1 MTIALVTGT
10 SSGIG
15 LATSVS
21 LARRGH
27 KVIAT
32 MRDLNRSTELRKI
45 AEAESLPISFEQ
57 LDVNSDISVNDSMS
71 RLLSE
76 HDHIDVLVN
85 NAGLGGGGSIEELPL
100 AFFREVMETNYFG
113 ALRCIKALIP
123 NMRERRSGCIINVT
137 SIAGRMA
144 IAPAG
149 SYAASKW
156 ALEALSEI
164 LAQEMKVFNVRVAIV
179 EPGVIATPI
188 FSKAR
193 PVPPDSPY
201 PHGRRQR
208 ALFSASLTQPTSPF
222 VVGEKI
228 CEIVESDSWRLRY
241 PVGPDAEPFLK
252 WRASKTDEEVV
263 QLGGTTDDEFK
274 SNIKREF
281 GLDIVL

>member
-1 MTIALVTGT
+1 MTLALVTGT

-27 KVIAT
+27 SVVAT
-32 MRDLNRSTELRKI
+32 MRDLTRATELRKM
-45 AEAESLPISFEQ
+45 AEAESLPISFAE
-57 LDVNSDISVNDSMS
+57 LDVNSDASVSGLME
-71 RLLSE
+71 RLLRE
-76 HDHIDVLVN
+76 HGHVDVLVN
-85 NAGLGGGGSIEELPL
+85 NAGVGGGGAIEELPL
-100 AFFREVMETNYFG
+100 EFFREVMETNYFG

-123 NMRERRSGCIINVT
+123 SMRSRRSGCIINVT

-156 ALEALSEI
+156 ALEALSES
-164 LAQEMKVFNVRVAIV
+164 LAQEMKAFNVRVAIV

-193 PVPPDSPY
+193 PVPPHSPY
-201 PHGRRQR
+201 PHARRQR
-208 ALFSASLTQPTSPF
+208 ALFAASLTKPTSPY

-228 CEIVESDSWRLRY
+228 CEIVESGSWQLRY

-252 WRASKTDEEVV
+252 WRARKTDEEIV
-263 QLGGTTDDEFK
+263 QMGGATDEEFK
-274 SNIKREF
+274 LIAKQDF
-281 GLDIVL
+281 GLDVVL